1 MAKWA
6 FHPSCRERQ
15 AGIACQRGVSRRQ
28 AIDRLPGSRR
38 RPVTACHGPATI
50 SHRQAIDRL
59 PGSRRRPVTVC
70 RRPATACHRTA
81 YVYG

>member
-6 FHPSCRERQ
+6 FRPSCRERQ
-15 AGIACQRGVSRRQ
+15 AGIVCRGCVSHRQ

-38 RPVTACHGPATI
+38 RPVTACLRG
-50 SHRQAIDRL
+50 SRYRQAIDRL
-59 PGSRRRPVTVC
+59 PGSRRRPVTASH
-70 RRPATACHRTA
+70 RPA

>member
-6 FHPSCRERQ
+6 FRPSCTERQ
-15 AGIACQRGVSRRQ
+15 AGIVCRGGV
-28 AIDRLPGSRR
+28 
-38 RPVTACHGPATI
+38 

-70 RRPATACHRTA
+70 RRPALASHGPA